1 MRCVLGRCYAFVI
14 LKHHQQL
21 KFGCSLELCR
31 VSVTFNNTSYT
42 DSQNRITAT
51 QLHPQ
56 HHNKER
62 DYTGCTTKPYL
73 FDTSTSTQQTA
84 QAFLIV
90 FLSRPPSSFNEHN
103 TMMVINDVI
112 FSIPLLLVLPKVNPD
127 FSIYTYFFL
136 WGRDRVSRGLLQWNP
151 KIQHR
156 Y

>member
-84 QAFLIV
+84 QAFLPWQPKQNNCHATSPATSQQEARLYRV
-90 FLSRPPSSFNEHN
+90 YHETLSVRYFYIDTTNCAGISHCLPISS
-103 TMMVINDVI
+103 TI
-112 FSIPLLLVLPKVNPD
+112 FI
-127 FSIYTYFFL
+127 
-136 WGRDRVSRGLLQWNP
+136 
-151 KIQHR
+151 
-156 Y
+156 